1 MPSFTTRK
9 GKKMNLDEYQA
20 LAMRTAKV
28 FDRPEDNLSHAAIG
42 FASELMEFAC
52 ADEGGP
58 TLLELGDMLWY
69 PTYLAGCLKVP
80 LSYCAATAASWVPK
94 STPPELVIACF
105 LSRIKR
111 IVFYGRELDS
121 NAIDL
126 LMRDV
131 GALVDIVRSLAE
143 GRGSSLEFV
152 METNINKLRAR
163 FPVAYSDAAA
173 LAQADGTGSNH
184 ATHQP

>member
-42 FASELMEFAC
+42 FASEMMEFTG
-52 ADEGGP
+52 ADDGDP
-58 TLLELGDMLWY
+58 ALLELGDMLWY

-80 LSYCAATAASWVPK
+80 LSYCTAKAASWVPEA
-94 STPPELVIACF
+94 TPGEWIVAGF

-121 NAIDL
+121 SETNL
-126 LMRDV
+126 LMQDV
-131 GALVDIVRSLAE
+131 GALVNLVRDLAE
-143 GRGSSLEFV
+143 GQGSSLEFV
-152 METNINKLRAR
+152 MEANINKLRQR

-184 ATHQP
+184 AAHQP